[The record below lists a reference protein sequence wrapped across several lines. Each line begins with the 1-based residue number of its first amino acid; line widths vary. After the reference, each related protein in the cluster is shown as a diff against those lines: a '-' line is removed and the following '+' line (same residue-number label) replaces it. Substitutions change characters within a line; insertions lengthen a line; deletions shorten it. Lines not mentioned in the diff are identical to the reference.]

1 MILQFGFFITAI
13 CAEYFFS
20 QMEQII
26 CLKMNATQLFSSGC
40 AERKYRAIA
49 YGGCVICGHKITMV
63 WLLTPAPVV
72 QHSSEI
78 SEREP
83 SLHQLRI
90 PHPACLV
97 FGVWWVW
104 GVSQA
109 SLPFAHVPVQ
119 ALGQALEPIVNQ
131 VVATDGG
138 HRVAGCGDLDAA
150 EDKWQRQGT
159 GARKETAVDCNGQMV
174 TSPQTGSPVSS
185 CRQTTPRQCSW
196 PQGTGWSNGDW
207 RGRQSQSRPTD
218 KHRHADFP
226 TLTVDTHGRVFRY
239 FTQEV
244 TFLWGLIQAENS
256 EWTSEAWWWRYGTIF
271 FVSKNTADF
280 ITQRPRRLQM
290 CWPNFVCDK
299 PKSQLASIEAT
310 EKL

>member
-1 MILQFGFFITAI
+1 MSATSQRFCLFFCCRLCGII
-13 CAEYFFS
+13 FFS
-20 QMEQII
+20 NGTNHLFEIECKAII
-26 CLKMNATQLFSSGC
+26 FIRLR
-40 AERKYRAIA
+40 RKKKKHRAIA
-49 YGGCVICGHKITMV
+49 HSGGVICGHEITMV
-63 WLLTPAPVV
+63 WLLTPAPVL
-72 QHSSEI
+72 QRSSEI

-90 PHPACLV
+90 PRPARLV
-97 FGVWWVW
+97 FGVWWVR

-159 GARKETAVDCNGQMV
+159 GARKESAVDCNGQMV

-196 PQGTGWSNGDW
+196 PRGTGWSNGDW
-207 RGRQSQSRPTD
+207 RGGQSQSRPTD

-226 TLTVDTHGRVFRY
+226 TVTVDTHARVFRY
-239 FTQEV
+239 FAQET

-271 FVSKNTADF
+271 FVSKNTADS
-280 ITQRPRRLQM
+280 ITQNVQTTPDVL
-290 CWPNFVCDK
+290 
-299 PKSQLASIEAT
+299 T
-310 EKL
+310 